1 MPPACNGRASY
12 EPAFPFNER
21 LAVTSDRTDEDIRF
35 RASLRDFVE
44 REVVPAARE
53 LDERGEFPSAL
64 FRLCAQNGYL
74 GLRYPES
81 VGGSGADFVTFCVMA
96 EELARGSLSLASVVV
111 MQGLMGTDF
120 VHRFGSADHRRRLL
134 VPALR
139 GEMIGT
145 IAMTEPDFG
154 SDLGGITTRAIP
166 ADSGWILHGRKMWI
180 TSATV
185 ADFFTVAAKTDP
197 DAGFKGIDMFLVERG
212 MPGLSV
218 GKRIEKM
225 GVRASETSELILE
238 SVRVPPENLLGEQG
252 TGFKNL
258 SAILG
263 EIRTMTGALSL
274 GLAQAALDASIRYSH
289 ERVQFGKPIGA
300 FQAIAH
306 KIAEMGTH
314 LEAARG
320 LVYRAAW
327 HVDTGK
333 PDMKLASMAK
343 LFATEMANKAADEC
357 TRIFGSYGF
366 AMEYD
371 AQRYFRDAR
380 FLLYGGGT
388 SEILR
393 GIIAKELGV

>member
-1 MPPACNGRASY
+1 MNFALT
-12 EPAFPFNER
+12 EEQE
-21 LAVTSDRTDEDIRF
+21 LF
-35 RASLRDFVE
+35 RKSVRDFVG
-44 REVVPAARE
+44 REVAPVAAE
-53 LDERGEFPSAL
+53 LDERGEFPLAL
-64 FRLCAQNGYL
+64 FRRCGELGYF
-74 GLRYPES
+74 GLRYPEA
-81 VGGSGADFVTFCVMA
+81 VGGMGADFTTFCLMA
-96 EELARGSLSLASVVV
+96 EEMARGSLALAAAVS
-111 MQGLMGTDF
+111 MQCLMGTDF
-120 VHRFGSADHRRRLL
+120 VYRFGAEDHKSRLL
-134 VPALR
+134 APALR
-139 GEMIGT
+139 GEKIGA

-154 SDLGGITTRAIP
+154 SDLGGITTRAVK
-166 ADSGWILHGRKMWI
+166 DGDGWVLTGRKMWI

-197 DAGFKGIDMFLVERG
+197 EAGFKGIDMFLVERG
-212 MPGLSV
+212 MPGLTV

-225 GVRASETSELILE
+225 GVRASETSELVLD
-238 SVRVPPENLLGEQG
+238 SLRVPPENLLGEQG
-252 TGFKNL
+252 TGFKHL

>member
-1 MPPACNGRASY
+1 MD
-12 EPAFPFNER
+12 FR
-21 LAVTSDRTDEDIRF
+21 LSEEQELF
-35 RASLRDFVE
+35 RKSVRDFVE
-44 REVVPAARE
+44 KEVIPAARE
-53 LDERGEFPSAL
+53 MDERSEFPMAL
-64 FRLCAQNGYL
+64 FRRCGELGYF

-81 VGGSGADFVTFCVMA
+81 VGGMGADFTTFCLMA
-96 EELARGSLSLASVVV
+96 EEIARGSLALAAAVS
-111 MQGLMGTDF
+111 MQCLMGTDF
-120 VHRFGSADHRRRLL
+120 VYRFGTDDHKARLFA
-134 VPALR
+134 PALR
-139 GEMIGT
+139 GEKIGT
-145 IAMTEPDFG
+145 IALTEPDFG
-154 SDLGGITTRAIP
+154 SDLGGITTRAVRHS
-166 ADSGWILHGRKMWI
+166 DGWTLTGRKMWI

-197 DAGFKGIDMFLVERG
+197 AAGFKGIDIFLVEKG

-225 GVRASETSELILE
+225 GVRASETSELILDD
-238 SVRVPPENLLGEQG
+238 VRVPGENLLGQQG

-258 SAILG
+258 GAILA
-263 EIRTMTGALSL
+263 EIRTMTGALAL

-289 ERVQFGKPIGA
+289 ERVQFGKPIGTY
-300 FQAIAH
+300 QAIAH

-327 HVDTGK
+327 QIDAGK
-333 PDMKLASMAK
+333 PDMQLASMAK

>member
-1 MPPACNGRASY
+1 MD
-12 EPAFPFNER
+12 F
-21 LAVTSDRTDEDIRF
+21 
-35 RASLRDFVE
+35 SLTEEQELYRKSVRDFVKK
-44 REVVPAARE
+44 EVAPMAAE
-53 LDERGEFPSAL
+53 LDERGEFPLAL
-64 FRLCAQNGYL
+64 FRRCGQLGYF

-81 VGGSGADFVTFCVMA
+81 VGGLGADFTTFCLMT
-96 EELARGSLSLASVVV
+96 EEVARGSLSVAAAVA
-111 MQGLMGTDF
+111 MQCLMGTDF
-120 VHRFGSADHRRRLL
+120 VHRFGTADHKRRLL
-134 VPALR
+134 EPALR
-139 GEMIGT
+139 GEKIGT

-154 SDLGGITTRAIP
+154 SDLGGLTTRA
-166 ADSGWILHGRKMWI
+166 ARDHDDWLLTGRKMWI

-197 DAGFKGIDMFLVERG
+197 DSGFKGIDMFLVEKG
-212 MPGLSV
+212 MPGLTV

-238 SVRVPPENLLGEQG
+238 KVRVPNANLLGQQG

-258 SAILG
+258 GAILG
-263 EIRTMTGALSL
+263 EIRTMTGALAL
-274 GLAQAALDASIRYSH
+274 GLAQAALEASLKYAH
-289 ERVQFGKPIGA
+289 ERVQFGKPIA
-300 FQAIAH
+300 AYQAIAH
-306 KIAEMGTH
+306 KIAEMGMH

-327 HVDTGK
+327 QIERGQ
-333 PDMKLASMAK
+333 PDLKLAAMAK
-343 LFATEMANKAADEC
+343 LFATEMANHAADEC
-357 TRIFGSYGF
+357 TRIFGSYGL

-393 GIIAKELGV
+393 GIIAKEMGV

>member
-1 MPPACNGRASY
+1 MDFSLT
-12 EPAFPFNER
+12 EEQD
-21 LAVTSDRTDEDIRF
+21 LF
-35 RASLRDFVE
+35 RKSVRDFVDK
-44 REVVPAARE
+44 EVVPVARE
-53 LDERGEFPSAL
+53 MDERGEFPHVL
-64 FRLCAQNGYL
+64 FRRCGELGYF
-74 GLRYPES
+74 GLRYPEPA
-81 VGGSGADFVTFCVMA
+81 GGLGADFTTFCLMA
-96 EELARGSLSLASVVV
+96 EEIARGSLALAAAVS
-111 MQGLMGTDF
+111 MQCLMGTDF
-120 VHRFGSADHRRRLL
+120 VYRFGTDDHKARLL
-134 VPALR
+134 TPALR
-139 GEMIGT
+139 GDKIGT

-154 SDLGGITTRAIP
+154 SDLGGITTRAER
-166 ADSGWILHGRKMWI
+166 AGDDWILNGRKMWI

-197 DAGFKGIDMFLVERG
+197 EAGFKGIDMFLVEKG

-218 GKRIEKM
+218 GRRIEKM

-238 SVRVPPENLLGEQG
+238 NVRVPHNNLLGEQG
-252 TGFKNL
+252 TGFKNVG
-258 SAILG
+258 AILA
-263 EIRTMTGALSL
+263 EIRAMTGALAL
-274 GLAQAALDASIRYSH
+274 GLAQAALDASIQYSH
-289 ERVQFGKPIGA
+289 ERVQFGRPIGK
-300 FQAIAH
+300 FQAVAH
-306 KIAEMGTH
+306 KIAEMGTQ

-343 LFATEMANKAADEC
+343 LFATETANKAADEC

-393 GIIAKELGV
+393 SIIAKELGV

>member
-1 MPPACNGRASY
+1 MNFELIEEQTLFRQSVRA
-12 EPAFPFNER
+12 
-21 LAVTSDRTDEDIRF
+21 
-35 RASLRDFVE
+35 FVDK
-44 REVVPAARE
+44 EVAPVAAE
-53 LDERGEFPSAL
+53 LDERGEFPRAL
-64 FRLCAQNGYL
+64 FRQCGQLGYF

-81 VGGSGADFVTFCVMA
+81 VGGAGADFTTFCLMA
-96 EELARGSLSLASVVV
+96 EELARGSLALAAAVS
-111 MQGLMGTDF
+111 MQCLMGTDF
-120 VHRFGSADHRRRLL
+120 VYRFGTEDHKTRLL
-134 VPALR
+134 APALR
-139 GEMIGT
+139 GEKLGT

-154 SDLGGITTRAIP
+154 SDLGGITTRAVREGE
-166 ADSGWILHGRKMWI
+166 AWVLNGRKMWI

-197 DAGFKGIDMFLVERG
+197 NAGFKGIDMFLVERG
-212 MPGLSV
+212 TPGLSV

-238 SVRVPPENLLGEQG
+238 NVRVPAANLLGAQG

-258 SAILG
+258 GAILA
-263 EIRTMTGALSL
+263 EIRVMTGALAL
-274 GLAQAALDASIRYSH
+274 GVGQAAQDAAIQYAR
-289 ERVQFGKPIGA
+289 ERVQFGKPIA
-300 FQAIAH
+300 AYQAIAH
-306 KIAEMGTH
+306 KIAEMGTQ

-320 LVYRAAW
+320 LVGRAAW
-327 HVDTGK
+327 QIEEGQ

-343 LFATEMANKAADEC
+343 LFATEMANKSADEC

-366 AMEYD
+366 AMEYP

-393 GIIAKELGV
+393 GIIAKEMMV

>member
-1 MPPACNGRASY
+1 MD
-12 EPAFPFNER
+12 FR
-21 LAVTSDRTDEDIRF
+21 LSEEQELF
-35 RASLRDFVE
+35 RKSVRDFVE
-44 REVVPAARE
+44 KEVIPAARE
-53 LDERGEFPSAL
+53 MDERGEFPMAL
-64 FRLCAQNGYL
+64 FRRCGELGYF

-81 VGGSGADFVTFCVMA
+81 VDGMGADFTTFCLMA
-96 EELARGSLSLASVVV
+96 EEIARGSLALAAAIS
-111 MQGLMGTDF
+111 MQSLMGTDF
-120 VHRFGSADHRRRLL
+120 VYRFGTDDHKARLL
-134 VPALR
+134 APALR
-139 GEMIGT
+139 GEKIGT

-154 SDLGGITTRAIP
+154 SDLGGITTRAIR
-166 ADSGWILHGRKMWI
+166 DGNGWVLSGRKMWI

-263 EIRTMTGALSL
+263 EIRTMTGALAL
-274 GLAQAALDASIRYSH
+274 GLAQAAIDASIRYSH

-306 KIAEMGTH
+306 KIAEVGTQ

-327 HVDTGK
+327 HVDSGK